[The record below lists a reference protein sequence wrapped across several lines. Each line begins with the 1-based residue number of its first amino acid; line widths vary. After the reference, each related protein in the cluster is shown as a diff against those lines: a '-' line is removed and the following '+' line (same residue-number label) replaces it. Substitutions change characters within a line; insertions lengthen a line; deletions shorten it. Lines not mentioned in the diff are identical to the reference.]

1 MSQPLI
7 YHLIDEFRVGGA
19 QTHLVTMLTD
29 ALARYPFRH
38 RVGGLFED
46 GPVADQIRALGVEV
60 DVFDMRADFRARRYD
75 KVVRKLRAKFKECGP
90 DLVESHLTWSR
101 LLGLPA
107 AALAGVH
114 KRVGFEQGDIY
125 MKSRGMRVANYV
137 TQVAAEQVIV
147 CSEALKR
154 WVMETHRTSSGRL
167 HVFHNCVDVR
177 RFVPRAEGAPR
188 IDLGLPDSALRL
200 ITVGT
205 LGRGVNKRV
214 DVNIRATAAAIA
226 RGADVALVVA
236 GDGDQRGELEALAAE
251 LGISGRVRFLGMRP
265 DVPALMASSDLFVH
279 AAPFEPFGIVC
290 IEAMACGIPVVVPDG
305 GGIGEAVVD
314 GVTGFVYRTLDHEA
328 LANAIVQLAG
338 DRALLANLGAAA
350 LADVRARFA
359 VEAYNDRLYG
369 LYGIAS

>member
-29 ALARYPFRH
+29 AQARYPFRH
-38 RVGGLFED
+38 RVGCLFED
-46 GPVADQIRALGVEV
+46 GPVAEQIRSLGIEV
-60 DVFDMRADFRARRYD
+60 DVFDMRADFQARRYD
-75 KVVRKLRAKFKECGP
+75 RVVRKLRAKFKECGP
-90 DLVESHLTWSR
+90 EMVEAHLTWSR

-107 AALAGVH
+107 AALAGVD
-114 KRVGFEQGDIY
+114 KRVGFEHGDIY
-125 MKSRGMRVANYV
+125 MKSRGMRVANFM

-154 WVMETHRTSSGRL
+154 WVMETHRTSNSRL

-188 IDLGLPDSALRL
+188 MDLGLPESALRL

-214 DVNIRATAAAIA
+214 DVNIRATAAAVA

-236 GDGDQRGELEALAAE
+236 GDGDQRGELESLAAE
-251 LGISGRVRFLGMRP
+251 LGISDRVRFLGMRP

-314 GVTGFVYRTLDHEA
+314 GVTGFVYQTLDHEA
-328 LANAIVQLAG
+328 LANAIVRLAD
-338 DRALLANLGAAA
+338 DRALRATMGAAA
-350 LADVRARFA
+350 LAHVGARFT
-359 VEAYNDRLYG
+359 VEQYVDRLFE
-369 LYGIAS
+369 LYQLA

>member
-1 MSQPLI
+1 MTTPLI

-19 QTHLVTMLTD
+19 QTHLVTMLID
-29 ALARYPFRH
+29 AQSRYPFRH

-46 GPVADQIRALGVEV
+46 GPVADQIRALGIEV
-60 DVFDMRADFRARRYD
+60 DVFDMRADFQARRYD
-75 KVVRKLRAKFKECGP
+75 RVVRKLRARFMECGP
-90 DLVESHLTWSR
+90 EVVEAHLTWSR

-107 AALAGVH
+107 AAVAGVE

-125 MKSRGMRVANYV
+125 MNSRGMRVANFLG
-137 TQVAAEQVIV
+137 QVAAEQVIV
-147 CSEALKR
+147 CSEALRR
-154 WVMETHRTSSGRL
+154 WVMQTHRTSSGRL
-167 HVFHNCVDVR
+167 HVFHNCVNVR
-177 RFVPRAEGAPR
+177 RFVPRADGAPR
-188 IDLGLPDSALRL
+188 MDLGIPDGALRL
-200 ITVGT
+200 VTVGT

-226 RGADVALVVA
+226 RGADVALVVV

-251 LGISGRVRFLGMRP
+251 LGIADRVRFLGMRP

-314 GVTGFVYRTLDHEA
+314 GVTGFVYPTLDHEA
-328 LANAIVQLAG
+328 LATAIVRLAG
-338 DRALLANLGAAA
+338 DRALLATMGAAA
-350 LADVRARFA
+350 LADVGARFT
-359 VEAYNDRLYG
+359 VEQYVDRLYK
-369 LYGIAS
+369 LYQLA